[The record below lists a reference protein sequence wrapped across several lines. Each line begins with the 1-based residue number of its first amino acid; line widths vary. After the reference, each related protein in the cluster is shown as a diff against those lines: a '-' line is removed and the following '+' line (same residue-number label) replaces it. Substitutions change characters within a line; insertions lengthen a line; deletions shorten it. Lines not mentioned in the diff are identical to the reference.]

1 MKQLFTICLVAVSML
16 ATAQKPIKP
25 NINKA
30 FNAWSYG
37 KIADA
42 KAVID
47 VSMTDPKLSL
57 DPKTWFYAGLI
68 YASIDT
74 ASNPEIHNLAPDAFE
89 KAVNYFKKADEL
101 KGGKSELFYTSTSG
115 FPVPK
120 SMALEQLAGYYLNKG
135 AAAYQEDDYKAAVK
149 DFEKVQQL
157 KPDDTTSYFYAGI
170 AANTDENY
178 QQARSFM
185 ESYLKNGG
193 SMVEAY
199 YVIIN
204 AYAVANQKDKAVD
217 VCRQAKAK
225 YPKNLELPK
234 LEIQY
239 LLELNRL
246 DEARTG
252 LEEAIKT
259 EPNNY
264 LLHYFLAYTYFQ
276 AQNYQSAMASARRAL
291 ELDPK
296 SFEAQ
301 LLLAK
306 CYFVEADKIKK
317 EMAALG
323 ISPAEKKKKIE
334 LDAIYVEKIKTA
346 LPYWEKA
353 EQLNPSDV
361 EVLDALYLMY
371 GDLGMDAQVKRIEKR
386 YKELG
391 LDDN

>member
-1 MKQLFTICLVAVSML
+1 MKRLLTTCLAAVTVL
-16 ATAQKPIKP
+16 AMAQKPVKP

-30 FNAWSYG
+30 FNAWNYG

-42 KAVID
+42 KAIID

-89 KAVNYFKKADEL
+89 KAVSAFKKADEL

-120 SMALEQLAGYYLNKG
+120 TMAIDQLAGYYLNKG
-135 AAAYQEDDYKAAVK
+135 AAAYQEDDYNAAVK

-157 KPDDTTSYFYAGI
+157 KPDDTTSFFYAGI
-170 AANTDENY
+170 AANTDEKY
-178 QQARSFM
+178 DQARSFM
-185 ESYLKNGG
+185 ENYLKNGG
-193 SMVEAY
+193 KMVEAY
-199 YVIIN
+199 YIIIN
-204 AYAVANQKDKAVD
+204 SYAVANQKDKAIE
-217 VCRQAKAK
+217 VCRQARSK
-225 YPKNLELPK
+225 YPKNTELPK

-246 DEARTG
+246 DEAKAG
-252 LEEAIKT
+252 LEEAVKT

-276 AQNYQSAMASARRAL
+276 SKDYEAAKASVRKAL

-296 SFEAQ
+296 AFDAQ

-317 EMAALG
+317 EMAMLG
-323 ISPAEKKKKIE
+323 VSAADKKKRLE
-334 LDAIYVEKIKTA
+334 LDAVYVEKLKTA

-371 GDLGMDAQVKRIEKR
+371 GDLGMDAQLKRIEKR

-391 LDDN
+391 VDNN

>member
-1 MKQLFTICLVAVSML
+1 MKRLLTMCLAAVTVL
-16 ATAQKPIKP
+16 AMAQKPIKP

-30 FNAWSYG
+30 LNAWNNG
-37 KIADA
+37 KIAEA
-42 KAVID
+42 KEIID

-74 ASNPEIHNLAPDAFE
+74 ASNPAIHNLAPDAFE
-89 KAVNYFKKADEL
+89 KAQNAFKKADEL
-101 KGGKSELFYTSTSG
+101 KSGKSDLFFILPNG
-115 FPVPK
+115 LPVPK
-120 SMALEQLAGYYLNKG
+120 TLAIDQLAGYYRNAG
-135 AAAYQEDDYKAAVK
+135 VAAYQEDDFKTAIKNFQKSA
-149 DFEKVQQL
+149 QL
-157 KPDDTTSYFYAGI
+157 KPDDTTAYFYAGV
-170 AANTDENY
+170 AANADENF
-178 QQARSFM
+178 QQAKSFM
-185 ESYLKNGG
+185 ETYLKNGG
-193 SMVEAY
+193 NMVEAY

-204 AYAVANQKDKAVD
+204 AYAVANQKDKAIE

-225 YPKNLELPK
+225 YPKNLEIPK

-239 LLELNRL
+239 LLELDRIN
-246 DEARTG
+246 EAKAG
-252 LEEAIKT
+252 LEEAIKK
-259 EPNNY
+259 ESNNSV
-264 LLHYFLAYTYFQ
+264 LHYFLAYTHFQ
-276 AQNYQSAMASARRAL
+276 TKNYEAAKASAQRAL
-291 ELDPK
+291 QIDPK
-296 SFEAQ
+296 YFDAQ

-317 EMAALG
+317 EMAALT
-323 ISPAEKKKKIE
+323 ISEADRKKRFE
-334 LDAIYVEKIKTA
+334 LDKIYVEKLKTA

-391 LDDN
+391 LDN